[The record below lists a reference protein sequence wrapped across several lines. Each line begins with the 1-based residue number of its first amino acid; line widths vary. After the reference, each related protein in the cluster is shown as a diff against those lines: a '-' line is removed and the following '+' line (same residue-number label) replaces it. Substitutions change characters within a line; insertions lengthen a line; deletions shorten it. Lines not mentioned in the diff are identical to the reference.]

1 MNTREYV
8 DKLFDN
14 YADTPELSDF
24 KLEITANLDDRVADL
39 QKSGFPPEEAFTK
52 AVSELGNITEIAD
65 EISKQKRNEVIDRM
79 YVHQKISLTPK
90 RALSYVIAGGILIFG
105 IIITLM
111 IYFQN
116 ETSGSER
123 MVGFASVPFVTAS
136 AFIFTYLGLTQ
147 ETAANFPMKR
157 ARAIWY
163 SIAVSISAF
172 GIVTAVSSAVS
183 AMSGFRDFGIIAAL
197 GILIPFLIPSAG
209 WLAFLVLTEKPRHK
223 PWVIEQNNK
232 YMAEYAEK
240 FTGKNAEKFGI
251 GSGIL
256 WTLSI
261 AVFIT
266 LGVIF
271 GFQYSWLVFLF
282 SIVGEMVLLY
292 NMFNKN

>member
-39 QKSGFPPEEAFTK
+39 QKSGFSPEEAFTK

-90 RALSYVIAGGILIFG
+90 RALAYVVAGGILAFG
-105 IIITLM
+105 IIVALM
-111 IYFQN
+111 TGFTATWYGGHM
-116 ETSGSER
+116 S
-123 MVGFASVPFVTAS
+123 GFASAIPFVTIS
-136 AFIFTYLGLTQ
+136 AFMFTYLGLTQ
-147 ETAANFPMKR
+147 ETAANYPMKR
-157 ARAIWY
+157 SRAIAY
-163 SIAVSISAF
+163 SLAASIAAF
-172 GIVTAVSSAVS
+172 GIVTA
-183 AMSGFRDFGIIAAL
+183 FGISGDYSDFDIASAL
-197 GILIPFLIPSAG
+197 GVLIPFLIPSAG

-261 AVFIT
+261 ALFIT

-292 NMFNKN
+292 NMFSKN